1 MTYRLYIKTVSPLHV
16 GTGEV
21 YEPTEFFVHPK
32 GYLGVLDFERF
43 IAHFDER
50 ELRAFKQLCGRG
62 TVESLVKLY
71 ILVDGLAQKFLNQ
84 GIDDFVKRRIEVC
97 AGFLSHYKEIQK
109 LLDDPRK
116 LKNEFKKFII
126 YRTAFSPNEEVPFI
140 PGSAVKGAIRTAV
153 LNLRRG
159 RVKGKT
165 WRDYCERRC
174 DGKQLESEILAYPGS
189 RFQRDPFRL
198 VRVSDFRPVGE
209 VKTKIVYAVNRKKG
223 GGSARGPHHIL
234 EVVEPGALFEGEI
247 TILEAEKRAGI
258 KNPITFEEI
267 TEALRSF
274 YGRERAREFEELDR
288 LGADPLDF
296 PENNLPLRIGRH
308 SGAECV
314 TIEGFRRIKIVQGRN
329 RPPKFSDRAT
339 TFWLASEYKDST
351 TSQGLKPFGW
361 VALYEA

>member
-21 YEPTEFFVHPK
+21 YEPKEFFVHPK

-116 LKNEFKKFII
+116 LKNEFKRFIL

-140 PGSAVKGAIRTAV
+140 PGSAVLMGAS
-153 LNLRRG
+153 
-159 RVKGKT
+159 KT
-165 WRDYCERRC
+165 
-174 DGKQLESEILAYPGS
+174 
-189 RFQRDPFRL
+189 
-198 VRVSDFRPVGE
+198 
-209 VKTKIVYAVNRKKG
+209 
-223 GGSARGPHHIL
+223 
-234 EVVEPGALFEGEI
+234 
-247 TILEAEKRAGI
+247 
-258 KNPITFEEI
+258 
-267 TEALRSF
+267 
-274 YGRERAREFEELDR
+274 
-288 LGADPLDF
+288 
-296 PENNLPLRIGRH
+296 RH
-308 SGAECV
+308 F
-314 TIEGFRRIKIVQGRN
+314 I
-329 RPPKFSDRAT
+329 
-339 TFWLASEYKDST
+339 
-351 TSQGLKPFGW
+351 GLKILDIYSGSMSSKR
-361 VALYEA
+361 YSH